1 MVKEGQKVIRRI
13 GIDFGTSTSVMKY
26 KDYYEDGKPVVTQG
40 GIFSVGDNNSKTI
53 PTVIFKTVEGDEIY
67 GVGAEESNE
76 RGERYVNFKMDL
88 ASDGEEYRQALAL
101 TEDFFRYLRE
111 LFKTQQNDGDAPD
124 EEQTCISYP
133 AKWRDEVIEDMK
145 AAAERAGFKDVK
157 GMDEPTAAVNSVVF
171 QKHQQKQL
179 SERGLL
185 KAGEDNYVLMIDMGA
200 GTMDLVVCKYRPG
213 GEKPLEVML
222 SWPKSQSGDC
232 FGGREIDDRLVE
244 QSLSY
249 LEKHGKHYEDRTGKL
264 RSENKR
270 WKEGG
275 LSKKLNEKKSFS
287 SAPTF
292 IQTILEMDWDSM
304 EEYPIRNRE
313 GFEKVCGNLLE
324 TFPKMIFDCGKA
336 LREKEGMDLFES
348 MDLIILTG
356 GNSAWYFVEDYL
368 RGQRTSRY
376 GTLQFKK
383 IMETPDRVLRM
394 DGPQETVACGLV
406 IHEEELRRISREL
419 AAKDAE
425 LAATAPDPVR
435 QNVEVAPAAPP
446 AVNAAPAAPPK
457 LDAAK
462 EAEIMAEIAGK
473 AKQLA
478 QQEAKRDKGELYY
491 KKVKDLKIIV
501 DLLNESAVALDDK
514 TRVITQ
520 SPTANA
526 LYIAGRGAGVVGA
539 GLSLAA
545 AYSLGV
551 PTLVAFFSDALICLG
566 GTALAGTF
574 ALAAA
579 PLAVLGAGGA
589 LIASKAKKSHLIKEK
604 RRLLTEVE
612 IKLML
617 LVNASEQEEN
627 PSEGRKAL
635 LETLKEGLK
644 KAYTELHHD
653 LAKA

>member
-1 MVKEGQKVIRRI
+1 MVIRRI
-13 GIDFGTSTSVMKY
+13 GIDFGTSTSVMMY
-26 KDYYEDGKPVVTQG
+26 KDYENGEPVNKG
-40 GIFSVGDNNSKTI
+40 RPFIVGDDNSNTI
-53 PTVIFKTVEGDEIY
+53 PTVILKTVEGDEIC
-67 GVGAEESNE
+67 GAKAGGSNE
-76 RGERYVNFKMDL
+76 EGKHYVNFKMGL
-88 ASDGEEYRQALAL
+88 ASDGEEYQQALAL

-111 LFKTQQNDGDAPD
+111 LFKTQQDDGDAPD
-124 EEQTCISYP
+124 VEQTYISYP
-133 AKWRDEVIEDMK
+133 AKWRTEVIEDMK
-145 AAAERAGFKDVK
+145 VAARRAGFKNVI
-157 GMDEPTAAVNSVVF
+157 GMDEPTAAVNSVVY
-171 QKHQQKQL
+171 QKQKQL
-179 SERGLL
+179 CERGLL

-213 GEKPLEVML
+213 EEKPLEVML
-222 SWPKSQSGDC
+222 SWPEFQSGDC

-249 LEKHGKHYEDRTGKL
+249 LEKYGKHYEDRTDLL
-264 RSENKR
+264 RSGNKR
-270 WKEGG
+270 WKERE
-275 LSKKLNEKKSFS
+275 LSRKLNDKKSFS
-287 SAPTF
+287 SAPAF
-292 IQTILEMDWDSM
+292 IQNILEMDRDSM
-304 EEYPIRNRE
+304 EEYPIQDRE
-313 GFEKVCGNLLE
+313 GFEKACGNLLE
-324 TFPKMIFDCGKA
+324 TFSKMVFDCGKA
-336 LREKEGMDLFES
+336 LREKKGMDLFES

-368 RGQRTSRY
+368 RGQRTSQY
-376 GTLQFKK
+376 GALQFKK

-394 DGPQETVACGLV
+394 DRPQETVAYGLA
-406 IHEEELRRISREL
+406 IHEEEVRRISREL
-419 AAKDAE
+419 AAKGAE
-425 LAATAPDPVR
+425 SAAAAPDPVR
-435 QNVEVAPAAPP
+435 QNVEGAPAAPP
-446 AVNAAPAAPPK
+446 AVNAAPATPPK

-478 QQEAKRDKGELYY
+478 QQGAKRDKGELYY
-491 KKVKDLKIIV
+491 KKVKDLQIIV

-589 LIASKAKKSHLIKEK
+589 LIASKAKKNHLIKEK

-653 LAKA
+653 LSKA

>member
-1 MVKEGQKVIRRI
+1 MVKEGRKVIRRI
-13 GIDFGTSTSVMKY
+13 GIDFGTSTSVMMY
-26 KDYYEDGKPVVTQG
+26 KDYYENGEPVVTRG
-40 GIFSVGDNNSKTI
+40 EPLIVGDDNGNGKTI
-53 PTVIFKTVEGDEIY
+53 PTVILKTTKGYKIY
-67 GVGAEESNE
+67 GVKAEKSTES
-76 RGERYVNFKMDL
+76 GDRYVNFKMDL
-88 ASDGEEYRQALAL
+88 ASDGEKYRQALAL
-101 TEDFFRYLRE
+101 TEDFFKYLRE
-111 LFKTQQNDGDAPD
+111 LFETKQNDGYAPD

-145 AAAERAGFKDVK
+145 AAARRAGFKNVS
-157 GMDEPTAAVNSVVF
+157 GMDEPTAAVNSVVV
-171 QKHQQKQL
+171 QQQTQL
-179 SERGLL
+179 CDRGLL

-213 GEKPLEVML
+213 GEKPLEIML
-222 SWPKSQSGDC
+222 SWPEFQSEDC

-249 LEKHGKHYEDRTGKL
+249 LEKHGEHYEDRKGL
-264 RSENKR
+264 LLSSNKS
-270 WKEGG
+270 WKEGE
-275 LSKKLNEKKSFS
+275 LSENLNNKKSFS
-287 SAPTF
+287 SAPIF
-292 IQTILEMDWDSM
+292 IQTKVDST
-304 EEYPIRNRE
+304 EEYPIRDRE
-313 GFEKVCGNLLE
+313 SFEKACGNLLE
-324 TFPKMIFDCGKA
+324 KFPKMIFDCGKA
-336 LREKEGMDLFES
+336 LREKKGMDLFES

-368 RGQRTSRY
+368 RGQRTSQY

-383 IMETPDRVLRM
+383 VMEAPDRVQRM
-394 DGPQETVACGLV
+394 KRPQETVAEGLA
-406 IHEEELRRISREL
+406 IHEEELRRISREQ
-419 AAKDAE
+419 AE
-425 LAATAPDPVR
+425 KGAESAAATPDPVK
-435 QNVEVAPAAPP
+435 QNVEVVPAAPP
-446 AVNAAPAAPPK
+446 AVNAVPAAPPK

-589 LIASKAKKSHLIKEK
+589 LIASKAKKNHLIKEK

>member
-1 MVKEGQKVIRRI
+1 MVIRRI
-13 GIDFGTSTSVMKY
+13 GIDFGTSTSVMMY
-26 KDYYEDGKPVVTQG
+26 KDYENGKPVNKG
-40 GIFSVGDNNSKTI
+40 RPFIVGDDNSNTI
-53 PTVIFKTVEGDEIY
+53 PTVILKAVDGDEICEIC
-67 GVGAEESNE
+67 GAKAEGSSVP
-76 RGERYVNFKMDL
+76 GERYVNFKMGL
-88 ASDGEEYRQALAL
+88 ASDGEEYQQALAL

-111 LFKTQQNDGDAPD
+111 LFKTQQYDGDAPD
-124 EEQTCISYP
+124 VEQTYISYP
-133 AKWRDEVIEDMK
+133 AKWRTEVIEDMK
-145 AAAERAGFKDVK
+145 AAARRAGFKNVI
-157 GMDEPTAAVNSVVF
+157 GMDEPTAAVNSVVY
-171 QKHQQKQL
+171 QNQEQL
-179 SERGLL
+179 CERGLL

-213 GEKPLEVML
+213 GDKPLEIML
-222 SWPKSQSGDC
+222 SWPESQSGDC

-249 LEKHGKHYEDRTGKL
+249 LEKYGKHYEDRIGGL
-264 RSENKR
+264 SSDNKR
-270 WKEGG
+270 WKEWD
-275 LSKKLNEKKSFS
+275 LSQILNDKESFP
-287 SAPTF
+287 SAPNF
-292 IQTILEMDWDSM
+292 IINRLEMDWDSV
-304 EEYPIRNRE
+304 EEYPIRDRE
-313 GFEKVCGNLLE
+313 SFEKACGDLLE

-336 LREKEGMDLFES
+336 LREKKGMDLFES

-376 GTLQFKK
+376 GTLRFKK
-383 IMETPDRVLRM
+383 IIEAPDRVQRM
-394 DGPQETVACGLV
+394 DKPQQTVAFGLAL
-406 IHEEELRRISREL
+406 HEEEVRRISREL
-419 AAKDAE
+419 AAKGAE
-425 LAATAPDPVR
+425 SAAAAPDPVK
-435 QNVEVAPAAPP
+435 QNVEVASAAPP
-446 AVNAAPAAPPK
+446 AVNAAPAAAPK

-589 LIASKAKKSHLIKEK
+589 LIASKAKKNHLIKEK